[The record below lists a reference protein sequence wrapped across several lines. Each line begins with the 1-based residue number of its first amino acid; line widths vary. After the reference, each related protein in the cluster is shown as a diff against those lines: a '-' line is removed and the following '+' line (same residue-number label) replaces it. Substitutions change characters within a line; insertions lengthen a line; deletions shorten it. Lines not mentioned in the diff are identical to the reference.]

1 VTLKHCLNADSGFT
15 LVELMVAMI
24 VLTVGLLGMLGAAAT
39 TIRVIGEGDRT
50 VGAAYHASG
59 RIDELAALGCDNVA
73 AGTATVDAV
82 YKLSWTV
89 AGDAASEVRPLM
101 MVAEYPG
108 VRGQV
113 RADTFE
119 TGIPCVR

>member
-1 VTLKHCLNADSGFT
+1 MKHGLNGSSGFT
-15 LVELMVAMI
+15 LVELMVAMLI
-24 VLTVGLLGMLGAAAT
+24 LTVGLLGLLGTAAT

-59 RIDELAALGCDNVA
+59 RIDELVALGCDNVTGGA
-73 AGTATVDAV
+73 ATVDAI
-82 YKLSWTV
+82 YRLSWTV
-89 AGDAASEVRPLM
+89 AGDTTSEVRPLM
-101 MVAEYPG
+101 MIAEYPG
-108 VRGQV
+108 ARGQV

>member
-1 VTLKHCLNADSGFT
+1 MTLKHCLNADSGFT

-59 RIDELAALGCDNVA
+59 RIDELVALGCDNVA
-73 AGTATVDAV
+73 GGAETVEAI
-82 YKLSWTV
+82 YQLSWTV
-89 AGDAASEVRPLM
+89 AGDASSQVRPVM

-113 RADTFE
+113 KADTFE

>member
-1 VTLKHCLNADSGFT
+1 VKQCLNADSGFT
-15 LVELMVAMI
+15 LVELMVAML

-59 RIDELAALGCDNVA
+59 RIDELTALGCDNVA

-89 AGDAASEVRPLM
+89 AGDATSKVRPLM

-108 VRGQV
+108 VKGQV

>member
-1 VTLKHCLNADSGFT
+1 MKHGLKAGSGFT
-15 LVELMVAMI
+15 LVELMVAML

-39 TIRVIGEGDRT
+39 TIRVIGEGDRA

-59 RIDELAALGCDNVA
+59 RIDGLAALGCDNVTSGA
-73 AGTATVDAV
+73 DTVEAV
-82 YKLSWTV
+82 YRLSWTV
-89 AGDAASEVRPLM
+89 GGNVTSQVRPIM

-119 TGIPCVR
+119 TGIPCGR